1 MLKFLFFFLFMI
13 PLCFVSRIFWIFQ
26 VLFFG
31 ISGVF
36 FILVG
41 GSLSG
46 GQCGGISYFF
56 CWDILSFGLLL
67 LTLWVGGLMIMASV
81 KIYEIDY
88 SVSKFL
94 LMFIGLMLFLGLTF
108 SSLNLFMFYFFFECS
123 VIPVLFLIL
132 GWGNQSER
140 VQASMYLFFYTLMA
154 SFPLMLGIFYLFESE
169 GTLMYSLMGSCVNLD
184 GFYLYLSLIL
194 AFLVKMPMF
203 LVHLWLPKAHVEA
216 PISGSMILAGV
227 MLKLGGYGLLRL
239 MSLIN
244 GGGVKYNFIWV
255 SLSLIGGGVISLM
268 CMFQVDLKSLVAY
281 SSVVHMSLVLG
292 GTMTLM
298 KWGICG
304 SYLMM
309 ISHGLCSSG
318 LFCLLNIVYERLG
331 SRSIF
336 LNKGLINIFPSMTL
350 WWFFLCSC
358 NFAAPPSLS
367 LLSEIMLINSLVS
380 WSFVTMFILVI
391 ISFFS
396 FVYTLYLYSFT
407 QHGKFMSVFY
417 IFYNNLREFMLV
429 LLHWVPL
436 NIMILNSELFV
447 LWI

>member
-13 PLCFVSRIFWIFQ
+13 PLCFMSNMFWIFQ
-26 VLFFG
+26 GLFFG
-31 ISGVF
+31 GSGLF
-36 FILVG
+36 IILVG
-41 GSLSG
+41 GSLG
-46 GQCGGISYFF
+46 VQWGGISYYFG
-56 CWDILSFGLLL
+56 WDILSFGLIL
-67 LTLWVGGLMIMASV
+67 LTLWIGGLMIMASV
-81 KIYEIDY
+81 KIYDFNKNMVIF
-88 SVSKFL
+88 FL
-94 LMFIGLMLFLGLTF
+94 VFIGLMLSLIFTF
-108 SSLNLFMFYFFFECS
+108 SVLNLFMFYFFFECS
-123 VIPVLFLIL
+123 LIPVLFLVL

-140 VQASMYLFFYTLMA
+140 IQASMYLFFYTLMA
-154 SFPLMLGIFYLFESE
+154 SFPLMLGIFSLFEE
-169 GTLMYSLMGSCVNLD
+169 VNTLMYPLMVYSLNSEGV
-184 GFYLYLSLIL
+184 YLYLSLIL

-227 MLKLGGYGLLRL
+227 MLKLGGYGVLRV
-239 MSLIN
+239 MNLIN
-244 GGGVKYNFIWV
+244 DFSMKYNFIWI
-255 SLSLIGGGVISLM
+255 SLSLMGGLIISLM

-292 GTMTLM
+292 GAMTLM
-298 KWGICG
+298 KWGVYG

-350 WWFFLCSC
+350 WWFLLCSC
-358 NFAAPPSLS
+358 NSAAPPSLS

-380 WSFVTMFILVI
+380 WSSVTVLILMF

-396 FVYTLYLYSFT
+396 FIYTLYLYSFT
-407 QHGKFMSVFY
+407 QHGKFISLFY

-436 NIMILNSELFV
+436 NILIINSELFI
-447 LWI
+447 LWL

>member
-1 MLKFLFFFLFMI
+1 MLKFLLFFLSMV
-13 PLCFVSRIFWIFQ
+13 PLCFVSNMFWLFQ

-31 ISGVF
+31 GGGLFI
-36 FILVG
+36 ILVG
-41 GSLSG
+41 GSLSS
-46 GQCGGISYFF
+46 QCGGISFYFG
-56 CWDILSFGLLL
+56 WDVLSFGLVT

-81 KIYEIDY
+81 KIYDFNK
-88 SVSKFL
+88 SMVKFL
-94 LMFIGLMLFLGLTF
+94 LVFIGLMLALIFTF

-123 VIPVLFLIL
+123 LIPVLFLIL

-140 VQASMYLFFYTLMA
+140 IQASMYLFFYTLTA
-154 SFPLMLGIFYLFESE
+154 SFPLMLGIFFLFE
-169 GTLMYSLMGSCVNLD
+169 GMDTLLYPLMVYGLNLES
-184 GFYLYLSLIL
+184 GYLYLSLIL

-227 MLKLGGYGLLRL
+227 MLKLGGYGVLRV
-239 MSLIN
+239 MNLIN
-244 GGGVKYNFIWV
+244 DLGAKYNFIWV
-255 SLSLIGGGVISLM
+255 SLSLMGGLIVSLM
-268 CMFQVDLKSLVAY
+268 CMFQVDLKSLIAY

-292 GTMTLM
+292 GSMTLM
-298 KWGICG
+298 KWGVCG

-309 ISHGLCSSG
+309 LSHGLCSSG

-336 LNKGLINIFPSMTL
+336 LNKGLINIFPSLTL
-350 WWFFLCSC
+350 WWFLLCSC

-367 LLSEIMLINSLVS
+367 LLSEVMLINSLVS
-380 WSFVTMFILVI
+380 WSSVTVLILMV

-407 QHGKFMSVFY
+407 QHGKFISVFY

-429 LLHWVPL
+429 VLHWVPL
-436 NIMILNSELFV
+436 NILIINSELFI